1 MGDRSAVNTIR
12 GYFYQFD
19 YSIIKILELE
29 NATDAIMIEG
39 IEDIDVSSASE
50 ETAIQ
55 CKYYE
60 HTEYNHS
67 VIAPA
72 IRLMLAHFKKVVEGN
87 AMPINYRL
95 YGYYKSGQ
103 AKLTLPI
110 DVDFLK
116 NNFLSY
122 AEKKIPHKVHEELGL
137 TDTNLKDFL
146 EKLTIDIN
154 AHSLDSQES
163 QLMGLLIKEFACSKS
178 DAEVL
183 YYCNALAKIRS
194 IAIEQNDAKRKIT
207 KSEFVK
213 AINVKQ
219 LLFNDWYVAL
229 KGKQKW
235 LSQLKT
241 QYFSTLNTSPFER
254 FFLIEVPRAEYS
266 RSSLKELIHLLHRKW
281 AKISKREN
289 QPFCPYLYI
298 HGIDEIELVELKKE
312 LASEG
317 FIFVDGYDYM
327 GATFNPKS
335 ISRTANYHNQIKI
348 KFINFL
354 ENVQDVIN
362 LTVKTKEI
370 YQFYFSEPI
379 LSEDYIN
386 VKQVA
391 IQIQEFVDIK
401 GVI

>member
-1 MGDRSAVNTIR
+1 MVDRSAVNTIR

-29 NATDAIMIEG
+29 NATDSIVIEG

-87 AMPINYRL
+87 AVPINYRL

-122 AEKKIPHKVHEELGL
+122 TEKKVTHKVHEELGL

-154 AHSLDSQES
+154 ANSLDSQES
-163 QLMGLLIKEFACSKS
+163 QLIGLLIKEFSCSKP

-219 LLFNDWYVAL
+219 LLFNEWYIAL

-241 QYFSTLNTSPFER
+241 QYFSTLNASPFER
-254 FFLIEVPRAEYS
+254 FFLIEVPRADYS
-266 RSSLKELIHLLHRKW
+266 RSSLKELIHILHRKW
-281 AKISKREN
+281 AKISKRES

-298 HGIDEIELVELKKE
+298 YGIDEIELVELKKE
-312 LASEG
+312 LASEE
-317 FIFVDGYDYM
+317 FFFVDGYDFM
-327 GATFNPKS
+327 GASFNPKS
-335 ISRTANYHNQIKI
+335 IVRTANCHNQIKI

-354 ENVQDVIN
+354 ENVQDVIDV
-362 LTVKTKEI
+362 TVKTKEI

>member
-29 NATDAIMIEG
+29 NATDSIMIEG
-39 IEDIDVSSASE
+39 IEDVDVSSASE

-72 IRLMLAHFKKVVEGN
+72 IRLMLDHYKKVVEGN
-87 AMPINYRL
+87 AAPINYRL
-95 YGYYKSGQ
+95 YGHYKSGQ
-103 AKLTLPI
+103 AKLILPI
-110 DVDFLK
+110 DVDYLK

-122 AEKKIPHKVHEELGL
+122 TEKKVLHKVHEELGL
-137 TDTNLKDFL
+137 TDANLKDFL

-154 AHSLDSQES
+154 ARSLDSQES
-163 QLMGLLIKEFACSKS
+163 QLLGLLIKEFACSKS

-183 YYCNALAKIRS
+183 YYCNALAKVRS

-219 LLFNDWYVAL
+219 LLFNDWYVAF

-235 LSQLKT
+235 LSQLKK
-241 QYFSTLNTSPFER
+241 QYFSPLNTSPFER
-254 FFLIEVPRAEYS
+254 IFLIEIPREEYS
-266 RSSLKELIHLLHRKW
+266 RSSLKELIHLLHWKW

-312 LASEG
+312 LAIEE
-317 FIFVDGYDYM
+317 FIFIDGYDYM
-327 GATFNPKS
+327 GATFDPKS
-335 ISRTANYHNQIKI
+335 IARTANYHNQIKI

-354 ENVQDVIN
+354 KNVPDVIN
-362 LTVKTKEI
+362 VTMKTKEI

-379 LSEDYIN
+379 LSDDYTN

-391 IQIQEFVDIK
+391 IQIQEFADIK

>member
-1 MGDRSAVNTIR
+1 MVDRSAVNTIR

-29 NATDAIMIEG
+29 NATDSIVIEG

-72 IRLMLAHFKKVVEGN
+72 IRLMIAHFKKVVEGN
-87 AMPINYRL
+87 AVPINYRL

-103 AKLTLPI
+103 SKLDLPI
-110 DVDFLK
+110 GVDFLK

-122 AEKKIPHKVHEELGL
+122 TEKKIPHKVHEELGL

-163 QLMGLLIKEFACSKS
+163 QLIELLSKEFSCSKS
-178 DAEVL
+178 DAAVF

-194 IAIEQNDAKRKIT
+194 IAIEKDDAKRKIT

-213 AINVKQ
+213 SINVKQ
-219 LLFNDWYVAL
+219 LLFNEWYIAL

-235 LSQLKT
+235 LSQLKA
-241 QYFSTLNTSPFER
+241 QYFSTLNASPFER
-254 FFLIEVPRAEYS
+254 FFLIEVPHADYS
-266 RSSLKELIHLLHRKW
+266 RSSLKELIHILHRKW
-281 AKISKREN
+281 AKISKRES

-298 HGIDEIELVELKKE
+298 HGINEIELVELKKE
-312 LASEG
+312 LASEEG
-317 FIFVDGYDYM
+317 
-327 GATFNPKS
+327 TEK
-335 ISRTANYHNQIKI
+335 
-348 KFINFL
+348 
-354 ENVQDVIN
+354 VI
-362 LTVKTKEI
+362 
-370 YQFYFSEPI
+370 
-379 LSEDYIN
+379 
-386 VKQVA
+386 
-391 IQIQEFVDIK
+391 
-401 GVI
+401 

>member
-29 NATDAIMIEG
+29 NATDAITVEG
-39 IEDIDVSSASE
+39 IEDIDISSASE

-67 VIAPA
+67 VIAPV
-72 IRLMLAHFKKVVEGN
+72 IRLMLAHYKTVVDGK
-87 AMPINYRL
+87 AVPISYRL
-95 YGYYKSGQ
+95 YGHYKSGQ
-103 AKLTLPI
+103 AKLVLPI

-116 NNFLSY
+116 NNYLSFT
-122 AEKKIPHKVHEELGL
+122 EKKVPHKVHEELGL

-154 AHSLDSQES
+154 AQSLDSQES
-163 QLMGLLIKEFACSKS
+163 QLIGLLIKEFSCSKY

-219 LLFNDWYVAL
+219 ILFNDWYIAF

-235 LSQLKT
+235 LSQLKEL
-241 QYFSTLNTSPFER
+241 YFSTLNTSPFER
-254 FFLIEVPRAEYS
+254 FFLIEVPHAEYS

-281 AKISKREN
+281 AKTSKRES

-298 HGIDEIELVELKKE
+298 HGIDECELVELKKE
-312 LASEG
+312 LAREE
-317 FIFVDGYDYM
+317 FIFIDGYDYM
-327 GATFNPKS
+327 GAMFNPKS
-335 ISRTANYHNQIKI
+335 IARTADYHNQIRI

-354 ENVQDVIN
+354 ENVPEIIDV
-362 LTVKTKEI
+362 TAKTKEI

-379 LSEDYIN
+379 LSENYNN
-386 VKQVA
+386 VKQIA
-391 IQIQEFVDIK
+391 IQIQEFMDIK

>member
-1 MGDRSAVNTIR
+1 
-12 GYFYQFD
+12 
-19 YSIIKILELE
+19 
-29 NATDAIMIEG
+29 
-39 IEDIDVSSASE
+39 
-50 ETAIQ
+50 
-55 CKYYE
+55 
-60 HTEYNHS
+60 
-67 VIAPA
+67 
-72 IRLMLAHFKKVVEGN
+72 
-87 AMPINYRL
+87 
-95 YGYYKSGQ
+95 
-103 AKLTLPI
+103 
-110 DVDFLK
+110 
-116 NNFLSY
+116 
-122 AEKKIPHKVHEELGL
+122 
-137 TDTNLKDFL
+137 
-146 EKLTIDIN
+146 
-154 AHSLDSQES
+154 
-163 QLMGLLIKEFACSKS
+163 
-178 DAEVL
+178 
-183 YYCNALAKIRS
+183 
-194 IAIEQNDAKRKIT
+194 
-207 KSEFVK
+207 
-213 AINVKQ
+213 
-219 LLFNDWYVAL
+219 
-229 KGKQKW
+229 
-235 LSQLKT
+235 
-241 QYFSTLNTSPFER
+241 
-254 FFLIEVPRAEYS
+254 
-266 RSSLKELIHLLHRKW
+266 HRKW